1 MLITTLLATV
11 TLLANIC
18 VMAVS
23 PAKMVY
29 PAKGATNVPDGGFTL
44 LLSHSESPVSLAI
57 AGVTAVPTLQEV
69 AAPSPLPSASM
80 SAASMNAGY
89 VVPNLQPKTTYQVI
103 VPLPASGCY
112 DPNHPP
118 APQMTTLGTFTT
130 L

>member
-1 MLITTLLATV
+1 MSILIASV
-11 TLLANIC
+11 TLVANIC

-57 AGVTAVPTLQEV
+57 AGVTAVPTLQE
-69 AAPSPLPSASM
+69 ATAPSPLRSDST
-80 SAASMNAGY
+80 SAASKAGY
-89 VVPNLQPKTTYQVI
+89 VVPKLQPKTTYQVI

-130 L
+130 Q